1 MRTYRDVIVE
11 HAALQNIVADL
22 EKALRELRD
31 NRQDWER
38 GVDNDC
44 RPSIKMLYGSL
55 KNHRIKLEA
64 FMKVEIYNHP
74 GEVLNGL

>member
-1 MRTYRDVIVE
+1 MKTYCDVVNEYKSIN
-11 HAALQNIVADL
+11 LLINDL
-22 EKALRELRD
+22 EIALRELRD
-31 NRQDWER
+31 NRQDWEK
-38 GVDNDC
+38 GVENDC

-74 GEVLNGL
+74 GEVPNGL

>member
-1 MRTYRDVIVE
+1 MKTYRDVVIE

-31 NRQDWER
+31 NRQDWEK
-38 GVDNDC
+38 GVENDC
-44 RPSIKMLYGSL
+44 RTSIKMLYGSL

-74 GEVLNGL
+74 GEVPNGL